1 MPDILLTFHCAVRDT
16 DIVIAAMRTASQAP
30 IHITGKTVHGRDFG
44 DASTAE
50 QVAGRLQRN
59 ALELIVG
66 EEVLPD
72 LIRAVTE
79 AKRDLPVRWHAV
91 PVLTRGRIA

>member
-1 MPDILLTFHCAVRDT
+1 MPDILVTFHCATRDT
-16 DIVIAAMRTASQAP
+16 DVVVAAIRAVSRAP
-30 IHITGKTVHGRDFG
+30 VHITEKTVRGLDFG

-50 QVAGRLQRN
+50 QVAGRLQRS
-59 ALELIVG
+59 ALALIVG
-66 EEVLPD
+66 DDMMPD

-91 PVLTRGRIA
+91 PVLARGRIA

>member
-16 DIVIAAMRTASQAP
+16 DILVAAIRAVAP
-30 IHITGKTVHGRDFG
+30 APVHITEKTVRGRDFG

-66 EEVLPD
+66 DEMLPD

-91 PVLTRGRIA
+91 SVLTRGRIA